1 MASTTTQ
8 PEPRKSSAASE
19 PRDPLVEARTL
30 AYRFAALSGDFQAR
44 GGIRDRLYGILK
56 DAYWL
61 GSFFKEWPE
70 AYRRFKNDE
79 YWLDVRQKPNDRN
92 IMRSVLA
99 FTMRTKNQEALQN
112 RACKY
117 ARVLEYLHQEELLP
131 DEVPQRLKDGGG
143 IDEVY
148 AKLCRDPGAREGQ
161 GDSLEELIGAPPP
174 VPTANV
180 TDAETSDG
188 GPGLAAERSLASGD
202 SDDAFPLDDDGLQSN
217 GRGPC
222 DPISA
227 LCGAN
232 ERTDTFSGEAQ
243 RARTTKLGPL
253 NRIDLKTTLAVEMFE
268 CELEEVLHARRA
280 TIRVIVQP
288 RDARGWVRVVT
299 QSVMTSNSVEGPWPG
314 VPARRDDD
322 ERH

>member
-8 PEPRKSSAASE
+8 PEPRKSSAAAE
-19 PRDPLVEARTL
+19 PRDPLVEAQTL
-30 AYRFAALSGDFQAR
+30 AYGFAALSVDVEAER
-44 GGIRDRLYGILK
+44 GIRDRLYGFLQGN
-56 DAYWL
+56 YWL
-61 GSFFKEWPE
+61 GSFFKECPE
-70 AYRRFKNDE
+70 EYRRFKNDE
-79 YWLDVRQKPNDRN
+79 YWLNVRQKRNDRN
-92 IMRSVLA
+92 VMRSVLA

-112 RACKY
+112 RGCKY
-117 ARVLEYLHQEELLP
+117 ARVLEHLHQEELLS

-143 IDEVY
+143 IDAIY
-148 AKLCRDPGAREGQ
+148 RTLRRDPGPCEGQ
-161 GDSLEELIGAPPP
+161 KDGLEELIGASPP
-174 VPTANV
+174 VRAASV
-180 TDAETSDG
+180 TTDE
-188 GPGLAAERSLASGD
+188 
-202 SDDAFPLDDDGLQSN
+202 DGLQSN

-232 ERTDTFSGEAQ
+232 ERTDAFSGEAQ

-253 NRIDLKTTLAVEMFE
+253 NRIDLKTTLAVEISE
-268 CELEEVLHARRA
+268 WELEEVLHARRA

-288 RDARGWVRVVT
+288 RDARDWVRVVT